1 MADDLIASARSMT
14 NVSDGQYI
22 AIGMPRG
29 SLTPATITA
38 MVGIN
43 QGTALD
49 LDANVKLAM
58 TKLQTVASSSDYPA
72 NVNAQVAL
80 TTLTNLQSSL
90 GFGGAPNHAAF
101 GKFINQAQSHIKDSV
116 GLRQATDFLANTSY
130 GDFGSG
136 IKDMGSMADRGLT
149 NVFGS
154 LSAAG
159 KAVSS
164 TGSMFNGISLDNI
177 GKPSG
182 LVEAFQNNK
191 LANAT
196 GLNQKLA
203 DAGVDLNNLH
213 DPVYQNKI
221 SGVLSSI
228 KDPAAINVAAEQFN
242 TANPFAGLPSYTGSD
257 SSLYTN
263 SASKLLGGS

>member
-1 MADDLIASARSMT
+1 M
-14 NVSDGQYI
+14 
-22 AIGMPRG
+22 
-29 SLTPATITA
+29 
-38 MVGIN
+38 
-43 QGTALD
+43 
-49 LDANVKLAM
+49 
-58 TKLQTVASSSDYPA
+58 
-72 NVNAQVAL
+72 
-80 TTLTNLQSSL
+80 
-90 GFGGAPNHAAF
+90 
-101 GKFINQAQSHIKDSV
+101 
-116 GLRQATDFLANTSY
+116 ANTSY

-136 IKDMGSMADRGLT
+136 IKDIGSMGDRGLT

-213 DPVYQNKI
+213 DPVYQDKI
-221 SGVLSSI
+221 SSVLSNI

-242 TANPFAGLPSYTGSD
+242 TTNPFAGLPSYTGSD
-257 SSLYTN
+257 SSLYDN
-263 SASKLLGGS
+263 SAAKLLGGS